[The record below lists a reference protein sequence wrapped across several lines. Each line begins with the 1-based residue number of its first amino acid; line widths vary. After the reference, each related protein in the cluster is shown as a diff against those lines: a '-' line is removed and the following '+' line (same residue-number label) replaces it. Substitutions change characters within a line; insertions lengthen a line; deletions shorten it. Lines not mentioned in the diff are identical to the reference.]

1 MIRDVLVTWV
11 LLTQWQL
18 QLNRL
23 WCVSVRARRLIQ
35 GWIDSEKGTLLTAT
49 TDCPTKCLS
58 NHHIL
63 RLLKTLDGWN
73 CFQATQFVAVV
84 SCFLS
89 ADICR
94 CWWTGHCRRELRN
107 LRNFTL
113 LIPTSWIIYNTYIYK
128 YIWSLYYLWS
138 SGNPLTSSSQPNN
151 SMLQPNMHVS
161 ILVKVSWC
169 RSTHCTQII
178 VGNMPSNWYSS

>member
-1 MIRDVLVTWV
+1 MLLKEAIQEIWYVMSLYVLVTWV

-35 GWIDSEKGTLLTAT
+35 GWIDSKKGTLLTAT

-73 CFQATQFVAVV
+73 CFQETQFVAVV
-84 SCFLS
+84 SCCLS

-113 LIPTSWIIYNTYIYK
+113 LIPTSWIIYNTYIYM
-128 YIWSLYYLWS
+128 ILILSLELGKS
-138 SGNPLTSSSQPNN
+138 A
-151 SMLQPNMHVS
+151 H
-161 ILVKVSWC
+161 K
-169 RSTHCTQII
+169 
-178 VGNMPSNWYSS
+178 

>member
-113 LIPTSWIIYNTYIYK
+113 LIPTSWIIYNTYIYI
-128 YIWSLYYLWS
+128 YDPY
-138 SGNPLTSSSQPNN
+138 TSFGAREIRSQVV
-151 SMLQPNMHVS
+151 VS
-161 ILVKVSWC
+161 QTTLCYS
-169 RSTHCTQII
+169 QIC
-178 VGNMPSNWYSS
+178 MYRFL

>member
-1 MIRDVLVTWV
+1 MSIINSMTTPTEPIMV
-11 LLTQWQL
+11 
-18 QLNRL
+18 
-23 WCVSVRARRLIQ
+23 CECLIQ

-49 TDCPTKCLS
+49 TDCPTKCLSS

-89 ADICR
+89 SDICR

-113 LIPTSWIIYNTYIYK
+113 LIPTSWIIYNTYIYICDP
-128 YIWSLYYLWS
+128 YTIF
-138 SGNPLTSSSQPNN
+138 GAREIRSQVV
-151 SMLQPNMHVS
+151 VS
-161 ILVKVSWC
+161 QTTLC
-169 RSTHCTQII
+169 YTQIC
-178 VGNMPSNWYSS
+178 MYRFL

>member
-107 LRNFTL
+107 LRIFTL
-113 LIPTSWIIYNTYIYK
+113 LIPTSWIIYNTYIYI
-128 YIWSLYYLWS
+128 YDPY
-138 SGNPLTSSSQPNN
+138 TSFGAREIRSQVV
-151 SMLQPNMHVS
+151 VS
-161 ILVKVSWC
+161 QTTLCYS
-169 RSTHCTQII
+169 QIC
-178 VGNMPSNWYSS
+178 MYRFL